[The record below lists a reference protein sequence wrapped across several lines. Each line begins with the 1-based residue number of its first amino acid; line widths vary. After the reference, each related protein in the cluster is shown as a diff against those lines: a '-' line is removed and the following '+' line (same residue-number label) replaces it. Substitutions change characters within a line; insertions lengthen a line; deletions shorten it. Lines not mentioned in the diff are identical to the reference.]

1 MHHIGSLAVSITN
14 DYKVTQVMSHAPQP
28 KQTHSA
34 THKPTSKLTPLN
46 VAVLTLSD
54 TRTSDNDTSGD
65 YLVEQ
70 LSQAGHIIADKQI
83 VQDDKYI
90 MRAVVSQW
98 IASTDIQAIITTG
111 GTGFTE
117 RDCTPDALSPLF
129 DKTVEGFGEIFRAV
143 SFTEIG
149 SSTIQSRALAGMA
162 NNTVIFCLPGSTGAC
177 KTGWTLIQPQLDS
190 THRPCN
196 FVAHLKAA
204 PLCDSRETPRG
215 AQ

>member
-1 MHHIGSLAVSITN
+1 
-14 DYKVTQVMSHAPQP
+14 MSHAP
-28 KQTHSA
+28 T
-34 THKPTSKLTPLN
+34 PTLTPLY

-54 TRTSDNDTSGD
+54 TRIPDNDTSGG

-70 LSQAGHIIADKQI
+70 LTQAGHVIADKQI
-83 VQDDKYI
+83 VKDDKYI

-98 IASTDIQAIITTG
+98 IASPHIQAIITTG

-129 DKTVEGFGEIFRAV
+129 DKTVEGFGEVFRAV

-149 SSTIQSRALAGMA
+149 SSTIQSRAIAGMA
-162 NNTVIFCLPGSTGAC
+162 NKTVIFCLPGSTGAC

-196 FVAHLKAA
+196 FVAHLKASTT
-204 PLCDSRETPRG
+204 PKCISRDSSDESQG
-215 AQ
+215 AQKTAQRGSQ

>member
-1 MHHIGSLAVSITN
+1 
-14 DYKVTQVMSHAPQP
+14 MSHAPP
-28 KQTHSA
+28 
-34 THKPTSKLTPLN
+34 PTLTPLH

-54 TRTSDNDTSGD
+54 TRTPDNDTSGD

-70 LSQAGHIIADKQI
+70 LTQAGHIIADKQI
-83 VQDDKYI
+83 VKDDKYI

-98 IASTDIQAIITTG
+98 IASPHIQAIITTG

-129 DKTVEGFGEIFRAV
+129 DKTVEGFGEVFRAV

-149 SSTIQSRALAGMA
+149 SSTIQSRAIAGMA
-162 NNTVIFCLPGSTGAC
+162 NKTVIFCLPGSTGAC

-196 FVAHLKAA
+196 FVAHLKASTT
-204 PLCDSRETPRG
+204 PMCMSRDSSDDSQDAQNTAQRG
-215 AQ
+215 SQ

>member
-1 MHHIGSLAVSITN
+1 
-14 DYKVTQVMSHAPQP
+14 MSHAP
-28 KQTHSA
+28 T
-34 THKPTSKLTPLN
+34 PTLTPLH

-54 TRTSDNDTSGD
+54 TRIPDNDTSGG

-70 LSQAGHIIADKQI
+70 LTQAGHVIADKQI
-83 VQDDKYI
+83 VKDDKYI

-98 IASTDIQAIITTG
+98 IASPHIQAIITTG

-129 DKTVEGFGEIFRAV
+129 DKTVEGFGEVFRAV

-149 SSTIQSRALAGMA
+149 SSTIQSRAIAGMA
-162 NNTVIFCLPGSTGAC
+162 NKTVIFCLPGSTGAC

-196 FVAHLKAA
+196 FVAHLKASTT
-204 PLCDSRETPRG
+204 PMCVSRDSSSGSQDAQNTVQRG
-215 AQ
+215 SQ